1 MDTYR
6 TIESPA
12 QGKVVVKKSTFL
24 GFAFP
29 VSSEADAE
37 EIIRAHRK
45 QYYDARHVCYAYRI
59 WSMVNGR
66 KVQ

>member
-37 EIIRAHRK
+37 ELIRALRL
-45 QYYDARHVCYAYRI
+45 QDMVNGQ